1 MPQTILTK
9 CLKDCLTEND
19 GASYCPFRIAGMAL
33 AGSGIPTFIWG
44 AVHTVLMTGA
54 LDYVAFATGFGGMLT
69 GLTVLCAGIALK
81 AKTDRP
87 APEDQR

>member
-1 MPQTILTK
+1 MTILTK

-87 APEDQR
+87 APENE

>member
-1 MPQTILTK
+1 MMGT
-9 CLKDCLTEND
+9 
-19 GASYCPFRIAGMAL
+19 
-33 AGSGIPTFIWG
+33 
-44 AVHTVLMTGA
+44 

-81 AKTDRP
+81 AKADAP